1 MSHRLWELAWLF
13 LKLGTVSFGG
23 PAAHVAVLEDEVVR
37 RRAWLPREQFL
48 DLLAATQLI
57 PGPNA
62 LEMTAYVG
70 FRRAGIVG
78 SLVAAASFTLPAA
91 LMTAFLA
98 WTYQRYGALP
108 HVEPFLRGVKPA
120 VLAIIVAAVVR
131 LGKTAIKNRGTGL
144 IALAVAAAAVHGVLV
159 VAGLAGAVLL
169 SLGQPHRPPPSG
181 IATAACG
188 VCAFS
193 KNSSAMAGT
202 AMAGTA
208 LAGATVAAT
217 GGGVSAWQIGLFFL
231 KVGAVLYGTGYV
243 LAAYLRGGLVGQGW
257 LTEQELLDAL
267 AAGQVTPGPLIT
279 TATFVGY
286 LLAGPSGATTAT
298 VAIILPGLIVV
309 MITQAWIGRLR
320 QRPWSSR
327 FLDAVNAASIGLT
340 AVVVVSL
347 AGATLVD
354 GRAWL
359 IAAAAAWAVVRWH
372 APVAML
378 VLGGGLAGL
387 VLG

>member
-1 MSHRLWELAWLF
+1 MSQRLWELAWLF

-48 DLLAATQLI
+48 DLMAATQLI

-91 LMTAFLA
+91 LMTALLA

-144 IALAVAAAAVHGVLV
+144 IALAVAAAAVYGANEIATLV
-159 VAGLAGAVLL
+159 VAGLLGAVWL

-188 VCAFS
+188 ACVFTAG
-193 KNSSAMAGT
+193 SSALAGT
-202 AMAGTA
+202 AMAGT
-208 LAGATVAAT
+208 TTAAA
-217 GGGVSAWQIGLFFL
+217 GGVSAWQVGLFFL

-257 LTEQELLDAL
+257 LTEQQLLDAL
-267 AAGQVTPGPLIT
+267 AAGQVTPGPLMT
-279 TATFVGY
+279 TATFIGY

-298 VAIILPGLIVV
+298 VAIILPGLLVV

-359 IAAAAAWAVVRWH
+359 LAAAAAWAVFRWH
-372 APVAML
+372 VPVAML